1 MRVCTCSGE
10 QAGEV
15 GCASFLAV
23 LRGQAPGLMA
33 QLPGRSRLNLWV
45 PRVLVAAGSQSP
57 P

>member
-1 MRVCTCSGE
+1 MRVSSRSGE